1 MASTEN
7 TEGVTF
13 ESTEEEYYFDSTI
26 ENTFEYDFM
35 DCIHDTCAE
44 SYMACVNDEQCKEW
58 MLEWQDTG
66 SLNPECLQS
75 LNVDAS
81 TLEPQIEKLDEEAIE
96 PFATATSDST
106 TSTTSSTDSTYDT
119 TYEQS
124 STSSTS
130 STSTESSYDDY
141 DYDYDYG
148 YDYDYDYD
156 TTTSTSTSTSST
168 STTDSTYDDDLFS
181 STGILGTDI
190 DDESEELECE
200 YTELFWN
207 LYDCGVTNYCYTD
220 QLKLAQS
227 HQYLVQ
233 SPSNFRVTANVTGSK
248 SSPNNWTIVIVALS
262 SALGAIVMF
271 EITRRLYKSFLNK
284 APCGYQCTTLS
295 NSMRYLKNKWEQI
308 RGYKYEKTHDDID
321 AIEESDDTGVYGIG
335 SSSDKEDK
343 LEIKNTDTLNSLNND
358 SDISDDVESIFVQ
371 SPSNFRVT
379 ANVTGSKSSP
389 NNWTIVIVAL
399 SSALGA
405 IVMFEITRRLYK
417 SFLNKAPCGYQC
429 TTLSNSMRYLKNKW
443 EQIRG
448 YKYEK
453 THDDIDAIEESD
465 DTGVYGIGS
474 SSDKEDKLEIKN
486 TDTLNSLNN
495 DSDISDDVELQRTDD
510 DVIDTIDT
518 MDDQFVHETQLKL
531 DQKEEEKEPELVN
544 NDITEIT
551 VEAVQEQKES

>member
-1 MASTEN
+1 MMMSTIVLILLATAYVNADRQTSSVRYSRRPRGQMGFKWTRQYSQKPVQSGYGYSKYNNPINTAQPHSQYPYGKAPNGKGSKGLGNVSPSNTDEPRMASTEN

-75 LNVDAS
+75 LSVDAS

-358 SDISDDVESIFVQ
+358 SDISDDVE
-371 SPSNFRVT
+371 
-379 ANVTGSKSSP
+379 
-389 NNWTIVIVAL
+389 
-399 SSALGA
+399 
-405 IVMFEITRRLYK
+405 
-417 SFLNKAPCGYQC
+417 
-429 TTLSNSMRYLKNKW
+429 
-443 EQIRG
+443 
-448 YKYEK
+448 
-453 THDDIDAIEESD
+453 
-465 DTGVYGIGS
+465 
-474 SSDKEDKLEIKN
+474 
-486 TDTLNSLNN
+486 
-495 DSDISDDVELQRTDD
+495 LQRTDD